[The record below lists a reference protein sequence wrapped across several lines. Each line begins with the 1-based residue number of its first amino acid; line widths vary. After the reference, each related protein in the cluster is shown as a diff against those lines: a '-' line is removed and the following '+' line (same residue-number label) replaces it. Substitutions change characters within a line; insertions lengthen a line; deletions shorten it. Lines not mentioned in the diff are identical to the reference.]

1 MARQYWVQ
9 PVGPFHIADGSPYA
23 SSTTLTDVG
32 PAPSIILPA
41 NLLEIGQRL
50 EFTAFGRFSTTGTPT
65 LVLGIY
71 LGTGTIASGQAICAT
86 SALTT
91 PSGVTN
97 QTFRIEGN
105 ASVRA
110 VGSGTAASIIGAAE
124 VSNVTSTA
132 TNMAPATAPTA
143 LGFDSTIAN
152 KVMLGATWGTS
163 SSSNTLTC
171 HYFDV
176 RLVN

>member
-1 MARQYWVQ
+1 MANQRWVM
-9 PVGPFHIADGSPYA
+9 PIGPFHTADGAAYA

-32 PAPSIILPA
+32 PTPSIVIPA
-41 NLLEIGQRL
+41 NYLEVGMRL
-50 EFTAFGRFSTTGTPT
+50 EWVVFGRFSTTGTPT
-65 LVLGIY
+65 LTLGVY
-71 LGTGTIASGQAICAT
+71 LGTGAIASGQAVTVT

-110 VGSGTAASIIGAAE
+110 VGSGTSATIIGVSE
-124 VSNVTSTA
+124 VSNVTTTA
-132 TNMAPATAPTA
+132 TNMAPATAPAT

-152 KVMLGATWGTS
+152 KIMFGATWGTS
-163 SSSNTLTC
+163 SASNTLTC

-176 RLVN
+176 RSVN

>member
-9 PVGPFHIADGSPYA
+9 PVSPFHIADGSAYA
-23 SSTTLTDVG
+23 SSASLTDVG
-32 PAPSIILPA
+32 PTPSIVLPA
-41 NLLEIGQRL
+41 NLLEVGSRL
-50 EFTAFGRFSTTGTPT
+50 EFVAFGRFSTTGTPT
-65 LVLGIY
+65 LTLGIY
-71 LGTGTIASGQAICAT
+71 LGTGAIASGQAICA
-86 SALTT
+86 SAALTT
-91 PSGVTN
+91 PSSVTN

-110 VGSGTAASIIGAAE
+110 VGSGTSATIIGAAE
-124 VSNVTSTA
+124 ISNVTSTA
-132 TNMAPATAPTA
+132 TNMAPATAPAT

-176 RLVN
+176 RLIN